1 MGSLGLT
8 ATEYGPVGFLEQEP
22 GVDLLQETGLRGV
35 GGFLPVVLFRDD
47 TDPLPVVD
55 AFVGDAL
62 RLGGEVVVLAAVT
75 GLDGYD
81 ERPVLDAQ
89 QWDTLLANLDRIG
102 AHVATRGLR
111 TTLHPHVG
119 TLVENEAE
127 VRRVL
132 DGSSI
137 PLTLDTGHLLVGG
150 ADPVALAR
158 SAPDRVGHVHLKDV
172 DARLADRVR
181 AGDLS
186 FSAAVGT
193 GLFRPLGEGDVDVL
207 TLVRALEDA
216 GYRGWYVL
224 EQDVQLTGGDDD
236 PDPVANVRASL
247 DHLAPVLA

>member
-1 MGSLGLT
+1 
-8 ATEYGPVGFLEQEP
+8 
-22 GVDLLQETGLRGV
+22 
-35 GGFLPVVLFRDD
+35 
-47 TDPLPVVD
+47 
-55 AFVGDAL
+55 
-62 RLGGEVVVLAAVT
+62 
-75 GLDGYD
+75 
-81 ERPVLDAQ
+81 
-89 QWDTLLANLDRIG
+89 
-102 AHVATRGLR
+102 
-111 TTLHPHVG
+111 
-119 TLVENEAE
+119 
-127 VRRVL
+127 
-132 DGSSI
+132 
-137 PLTLDTGHLLVGG
+137 LTLDTGHLLVGG